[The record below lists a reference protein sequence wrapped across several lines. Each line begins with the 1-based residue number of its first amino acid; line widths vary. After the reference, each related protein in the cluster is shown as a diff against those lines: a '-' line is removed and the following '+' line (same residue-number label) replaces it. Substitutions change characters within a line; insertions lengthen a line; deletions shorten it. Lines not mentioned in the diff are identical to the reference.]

1 MSSMTKSQKEKALI
15 ALAVFFLLAL
25 GLYAYFLVY
34 APAKDA
40 REQAQQSLRSERDV
54 LMALQTQMKELPK
67 GEPVSS
73 LELQKKV
80 SIEPLSEL
88 MVLQIEEAELLS
100 GTRVEAIALTEADVA
115 LPVPVEGLE
124 NLKEVETTVTFTAEN
139 YNEITD
145 FISEI
150 ETMERILVIESIN
163 FGANPEI
170 REVVEETERL
180 QVTLSF
186 AAYYRPDL
194 IALGDTVPKIDAPAP
209 ANKQDPLP
217 ANDGTEFAL
226 DEDEEEIDPDL
237 EIDVDITVEESASEG
252 D

>member
-25 GLYAYFLVY
+25 VLYAYFLVY
-34 APAKDA
+34 APAKEA
-40 REQAQQSLRSERDV
+40 RELAQQSLGSERDV
-54 LMALQTQMKELPK
+54 LMALQTQVKELPE
-67 GEPVSS
+67 GESVST

-80 SIEPLSEL
+80 SIDPLSEL

-100 GTRVEAIALTEADVA
+100 GTRVEAISLTEADVA

-124 NLKEVETTVTFTAEN
+124 NLKEVETTVTFTAED
-139 YNEITD
+139 YNEITA

-150 ETMERILVIESIN
+150 ETMERILVVESIN

-217 ANDGTEFAL
+217 ANDGTEFAI
-226 DEDEEEIDPDL
+226 DEEEEEIDPDL
-237 EIDVDITVEESASEG
+237 EIDLDITVEESASQG

>member
-15 ALAVFFLLAL
+15 ALAVLFLLAL
-25 GLYAYFLVY
+25 GLYSYFLMY

-54 LMALQTQMKELPK
+54 LMALQTQVKELPE
-67 GEPVSS
+67 GETVSA

-80 SIEPLSEL
+80 SIDPVSEL
-88 MVLQIEEAELLS
+88 LVLQIEEAELIS
-100 GTRVEAIALTEADVA
+100 GTRVEAVSMEEVDVE
-115 LPVPVEGLE
+115 LVIPVEGLE
-124 NLKEVETTVTFTAEN
+124 NLKEVETTVAFTAEN

-150 ETMERILVIESIN
+150 EEMERILVIESIN
-163 FGANPEI
+163 FGANPEV

-194 IALGDTVPKIDAPAP
+194 IALEDTVPKIDAPAP
-209 ANKQDPLP
+209 AAKQDPLP
-217 ANDGTEFAL
+217 ANDGTEYA
-226 DEDEEEIDPDL
+226 DDIEEESDS
-237 EIDVDITVEESASEG
+237 DVDVDVDVTVEESASGEE
-252 D
+252 

>member
-40 REQAQQSLRSERDV
+40 REQARQSLRSERDV
-54 LMALQTQMKELPK
+54 LMALQTQMKELPE
-67 GEPVSS
+67 GEPVST

-124 NLKEVETTVTFTAEN
+124 NLKEVETTVTFTAED

-194 IALGDTVPKIDAPAP
+194 IALGDTLPKIDAPAP

-226 DEDEEEIDPDL
+226 DEDEEQIDPDL

>member
-15 ALAVFFLLAL
+15 ALAVLFLLAL
-25 GLYAYFLVY
+25 GLYSYFLMY
-34 APAKDA
+34 APAKEA
-40 REQAQQSLRSERDV
+40 REQAQQTLRSERDV
-54 LMALQTQMKELPK
+54 FMALQTQVKELPE
-67 GEPVSS
+67 GEAVSA

-80 SIEPLSEL
+80 SIDPLSEL
-88 MVLQIEEAELLS
+88 MVLQIEEAELIS
-100 GTRVEAIALTEADVA
+100 GTRVEAIQLAEADVE

-124 NLKEVETTVTFTAEN
+124 NLKEVETTVAFTAEN

-150 ETMERILVIESIN
+150 EEMKRILVIESIN
-163 FGANPEI
+163 FGANPEV

-194 IALGDTVPKIDAPAP
+194 IALEDTVPKIDAPAP
-209 ANKQDPLP
+209 ADKQDPLP
-217 ANDGTEFAL
+217 ANDGTEYADD
-226 DEDEEEIDPDL
+226 DEAETDS
-237 EIDVDITVEESASEG
+237 DVDVDVDVTVEESASGEE
-252 D
+252 

>member
-15 ALAVFFLLAL
+15 ALAVLFLLAL
-25 GLYAYFLVY
+25 GFYSYFLMY
-34 APAKDA
+34 APAKEA

-54 LMALQTQMKELPK
+54 LMALQTQVKELPE
-67 GEPVSS
+67 GEAFST

-80 SIEPLSEL
+80 SIDPLSEL
-88 MVLQIEEAELLS
+88 MVLQIEEAELIS
-100 GTRVEAIALTEADVA
+100 GTQVEAIQLAEADVS

-124 NLKEVETTVTFTAEN
+124 NLKEVETTVAFSAED
-139 YNEITD
+139 YNQITD
-145 FISEI
+145 FITEI

-163 FGANPEI
+163 FGANPEV

-194 IALGDTVPKIDAPAP
+194 IALQDTVPKIDAPAP
-209 ANKQDPLP
+209 ADKKDPLP
-217 ANDGTEFAL
+217 ANDGTEYAA
-226 DEDEEEIDPDL
+226 DDEEETDPDVDV
-237 EIDVDITVEESASEG
+237 DVDITVEESASGEE
-252 D
+252 

>member
-15 ALAVFFLLAL
+15 ALAVLFLLAL
-25 GLYAYFLVY
+25 GLYSYFLMY
-34 APAKDA
+34 APAKEA

-54 LMALQTQMKELPK
+54 LMALQTQVKELPE
-67 GEPVSS
+67 GEAVSA

-80 SIEPLSEL
+80 SIDPLSEL
-88 MVLQIEEAELLS
+88 MVLQIEEAELIS
-100 GTRVEAIALTEADVA
+100 GTRVEAIELAEADVA

-124 NLKEVETTVTFTAEN
+124 NLKEVETTVAFTAEN

-150 ETMERILVIESIN
+150 EEMERILVIESIN
-163 FGANPEI
+163 FGANPEV

-194 IALGDTVPKIDAPAP
+194 IALEDTVPKIDAPAP
-209 ANKQDPLP
+209 ADKQDPLP
-217 ANDGTEFAL
+217 ANDGTEYA
-226 DEDEEEIDPDL
+226 DDNEEETDS
-237 EIDVDITVEESASEG
+237 DVDVDVDVTVEESASGEE
-252 D
+252 